1 MQQVINVCVGVGNR
15 RSGQRHHIAGISCQ
29 LQGVLR
35 VFAADTLDLMYLIEH
50 QERSRI
56 HQLLQS
62 IQHTADCLIVDQ
74 NQIADAGVVLQCRT
88 ALLLSLV
95 LRCMNI

>member
-1 MQQVINVCVGVGNR
+1 MQHIINICVGVGNR
-15 RSGQRHHIAGISCQ
+15 RSGQRHHIVGISRQ
-29 LQGVLR
+29 LQGALR
-35 VFAADTLDLMYLIEH
+35 VFAADTLDLMYFIEH

-74 NQIADAGVVLQCRT
+74 DQIAATGVVLQCRA
-88 ALLLSLV
+88 ALLLGLV
-95 LRCMNI
+95 LRCVNI